1 MCLGRNKN
9 IDKSNRTS
17 TPHLGPSCFL
27 IIISGTNGKQTDI
40 LYTTDTKEE
49 KKDLSQVGIKSK

>member
-9 IDKSNRTS
+9 IDKSNKNP
-17 TPHLGPSCFL
+17 TPHLGPASCFL

-40 LYTTDTKEE
+40 LYTTDTKE
-49 KKDLSQVGIKSK
+49 KKDP